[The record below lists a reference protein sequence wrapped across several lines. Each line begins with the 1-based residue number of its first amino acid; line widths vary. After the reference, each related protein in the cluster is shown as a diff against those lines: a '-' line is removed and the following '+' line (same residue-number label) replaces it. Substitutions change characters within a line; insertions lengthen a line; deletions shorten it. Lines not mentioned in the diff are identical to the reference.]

1 MYDLLIFDCF
11 SVLYGLIPSCTFIIF
26 FILFPTCT
34 NCFKHFQT
42 CTISMAR
49 KFYYF
54 TEWSKNSKVKY
65 MICTY
70 HLFSTLHIYGN
81 IGQTLWIVFFTIIG
95 FDKTLYFFLLKIK
108 VYDKTHLYGY
118 FNLGHL
124 PPVRLLEFSL
134 FPPSTLIPSC
144 TFINF

>member
-1 MYDLLIFDCF
+1 MVKWLEF
-11 SVLYGLIPSCTFIIF
+11 SRQEIVQIDV
-26 FILFPTCT
+26 
-34 NCFKHFQT
+34 FKNF
-42 CTISMAR
+42 
-49 KFYYF
+49 
-54 TEWSKNSKVKY
+54 E
-65 MICTY
+65 
-70 HLFSTLHIYGN
+70 
-81 IGQTLWIVFFTIIG
+81 VFFLKIIG

-134 FPPSTLIPSC
+134 FPPCTLIPSC